1 MMDSVGTRKS
11 TTSEQGG
18 EQNDSSCPPSDCDR
32 RFNICWRSRHRTNVP
47 DLWRPCRFG
56 AHRGP
61 CCGQPYPAEE
71 GVLDA
76 YGHVSIRHPSDPN
89 RDLMSR
95 SLAPILITASDIME
109 YDLDSNPIEAKDR
122 RSVIERFIHGEIYK
136 LRPDV
141 KAVIHSHSP
150 AVIPF
155 GITQAPMRPVIHA
168 ASFLW
173 VGVPVWDSRDAQDPA
188 SAAMLVRNSALGK
201 SLASTLGDRRVA
213 LMRGHGNVVV
223 GPDVQMAVRYAI
235 YTEVNA
241 RLQAAAIAI
250 GGPINYIS
258 AEEGAA
264 RDRAPS
270 DFARAWELWKKKAL
284 GK

>member
-1 MMDSVGTRKS
+1 
-11 TTSEQGG
+11 
-18 EQNDSSCPPSDCDR
+18 
-32 RFNICWRSRHRTNVP
+32 
-47 DLWRPCRFG
+47 
-56 AHRGP
+56 
-61 CCGQPYPAEE
+61 
-71 GVLDA
+71 
-76 YGHVSIRHPSDPN
+76 
-89 RDLMSR
+89 
-95 SLAPILITASDIME
+95 
-109 YDLDSNPIEAKDR
+109 
-122 RSVIERFIHGEIYK
+122 VIERFIHGEIYK
-136 LRPDV
+136 ARPDV

-150 AVIPF
+150 AVVPF
-155 GITQAPMRPVIHA
+155 GVTQVPMRPMIHV

-173 VGVPVWDSRDAQDPA
+173 VGVPVWDSRDAHDPA
-188 SAAMLVRNSALGK
+188 SAGMLVRNTALGK
-201 SLASTLGDRRVA
+201 SLASTLGNKPVA

-264 RDRAPS
+264 RDKGER
-270 DFARAWELWKKKAL
+270 DFGRAWELWKRKAL

>member
-1 MMDSVGTRKS
+1 MIHPARLAIAAVALIFAASAATAQ
-11 TTSEQGG
+11 TS
-18 EQNDSSCPPSDCDR
+18 
-32 RFNICWRSRHRTNVP
+32 RTSGPVDP
-47 DLWRPCRFG
+47 ALIEDLVAANRIL
-56 AHRGP
+56 
-61 CCGQPYPAEE
+61 AEE

-76 YGHVSIRHPSDPN
+76 YGHVSIRHPNDPN
-89 RDLMSR
+89 RYLMSR
-95 SLAPILITASDIME
+95 SRAPILVTASDIME
-109 YDLDSNPIEAKDR
+109 YDLDSNPIDPQDR

-141 KAVIHSHSP
+141 KALIHSHSP

-155 GITQAPMRPVIHA
+155 GITQVPMRPVAHV

-173 VGVPVWDSRDAQDPA
+173 VGVPVWDSRDAHDPA
-188 SAAMLVRNSALGK
+188 SAGMLVRNAALGQ
-201 SLASTLGDRRVA
+201 SLASRLGDKPVA

-223 GPDVQMAVRYAI
+223 GPDVQIAVRRAI

-241 RLQAAAIAI
+241 RLQTTAIAI

-258 AEEGAA
+258 AEEGTA
-264 RDRAPS
+264 RDAAAT